1 MATRNDKETLEV
13 IDHVSDE
20 SSSDDEA
27 LQEEVHAKELEKL
40 MSKFQTPIYAFFDPT
55 LTIEY
60 RKENRRCLMF
70 CCSAKHCKG
79 KTREVVRYLNTSD
92 AGSTS
97 NMRKHAKICWS
108 EEIVKEADEAK
119 DIDEA
124 RKLTKGAVKDG
135 DIMVSFQKKENG
147 KVTYSYRQHM
157 RAETRFN
164 CLMKTGRPHYYL
176 PHPTTVA
183 RDVKTVF
190 AKTRKRVSKMLQEY
204 ESNINCCIDTWKSP
218 NHHAYAAVTVHFEYE
233 GKLMSMLLDFIEV
246 AEVRIF
252 IFTVRSY

>member
-1 MATRNDKETLEV
+1 
-13 IDHVSDE
+13 
-20 SSSDDEA
+20 
-27 LQEEVHAKELEKL
+27 
-40 MSKFQTPIYAFFDPT
+40 TPIYAFFDPT
-55 LTIEY
+55 PTIEY
-60 RKENRRCLMF
+60 RKENRRCLVI
-70 CCSAKHCKG
+70 A
-79 KTREVVRYLNTSD
+79 KTREVVRYLDTSD

-135 DIMVSFQKKENG
+135 DITVSFQKKGNG
-147 KVTYSYRQHM
+147 KVTYSYRQHT
-157 RAETRFN
+157 RAETRYIELVRWVCESKRPFAIVADRGFN

-204 ESNINCCIDTWKSP
+204 DSNINCCIDTWTSP
-218 NHHAYAAVTVHFEYE
+218 NH
-233 GKLMSMLLDFIEV
+233 
-246 AEVRIF
+246 
-252 IFTVRSY
+252 